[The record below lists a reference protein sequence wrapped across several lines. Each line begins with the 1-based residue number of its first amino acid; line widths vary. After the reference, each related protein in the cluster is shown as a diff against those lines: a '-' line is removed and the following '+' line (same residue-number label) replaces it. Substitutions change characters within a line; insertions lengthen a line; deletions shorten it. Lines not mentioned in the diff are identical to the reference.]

1 MTKAKKKQPKKAR
14 GPAVTGDVL
23 KSRMIRVDARFADL
37 VTRSAKG
44 NGVHTTE
51 FTRVLAKQYGSQ
63 IGAIR
68 VPKEEA

>member
-1 MTKAKKKQPKKAR
+1 MAKSKKKHPNRAR
-14 GPAVTGDVL
+14 GPQVTGDVL
-23 KSRMIRVDARFADL
+23 KSRMMRVDARFADL

-63 IGAIR
+63 ISAIR
-68 VPKEEA
+68 VPKEES